1 MKTQRKERDP
11 RVRVKTVKT
20 PLTKSQM
27 IATLQRMEAAA
38 FLELKESER
47 DYGTDAS
54 FTAMCR
60 TRWAGI
66 NATLTALGIEQ
77 DFLLPDNQAATAI
90 VLERIAKQRTRFT
103 ISADE

>member
-1 MKTQRKERDP
+1 MKAIKKERNP
-11 RVRVKTVKT
+11 KMTVKKIKAT
-20 PLTKSQM
+20 LTKSQM

-47 DYGTDAS
+47 DYGSESS
-54 FTAMCR
+54 FTNQCR

-66 NATLTALGIEQ
+66 NATLTALGIQQ